1 VILAFNNVCR
11 LKAHVKVEIADMV
24 VRIAAV
30 RMCRC
35 PIFCVSECVFML
47 LSVLVHFVYM
57 CFICANW
64 RMSVLVCCLG
74 LLS

>member
-1 VILAFNNVCR
+1 VSR
-11 LKAHVKVEIADMV
+11 LKAHVKVENVGMI
-24 VRIAAV
+24 VRTAAV

-35 PIFCVSECVFML
+35 TIFCVSECVFML
-47 LSVLVHFVYM
+47 LDVLAHFVCM

-64 RMSVLVCCLG
+64 RMSALVCCLG